1 MTAVGEGT
9 QLTKVSPKTP
19 HAIAFEAYFIT
30 YDWNIFCLGLSNE
43 HSVEW
48 ILVRSRQ
55 ESGANTMV
63 WGYG

>member
-1 MTAVGEGT
+1 M
-9 QLTKVSPKTP
+9 KVSPKTP
-19 HAIAFEAYFIT
+19 HAIACEAYFIT

-43 HSVEW
+43 HSVDW

-63 WGYG
+63 CGYG